1 MHVSVLISIYS
12 ATHANELSRCLQ
24 SLLDQTLAPSQIV
37 IVKDGPIKKE
47 VQQCINFYKDSLP
60 ICELPFAMNR
70 GLGLALRDGLLRCS
84 YDLVARVDSDDWS
97 TPDRF
102 STQIDF
108 LMNNPSI
115 SVVGGWM
122 KEYYR
127 HKGSTTGILRKTP
140 IDASGVAHMATR
152 RNPVN
157 HPTVMF
163 RKTDVLNCGNYQ
175 PCLYFED
182 YLLWARMLRFG
193 YKIANIPQVL
203 VETEVDLSYFYRRG
217 GFKYLKSELDLLLRL
232 RRIGFLSFFKAG
244 IFLVSRLPLR
254 VFPVRLRRLVYRFW
268 LREP

>member
-1 MHVSVLISIYS
+1 
-12 ATHANELSRCLQ
+12 
-24 SLLDQTLAPSQIV
+24 
-37 IVKDGPIKKE
+37 
-47 VQQCINFYKDSLP
+47 
-60 ICELPFAMNR
+60 
-70 GLGLALRDGLLRCS
+70 
-84 YDLVARVDSDDWS
+84 
-97 TPDRF
+97 
-102 STQIDF
+102 
-108 LMNNPSI
+108 
-115 SVVGGWM
+115 M

-163 RKTDVLNCGNYQ
+163 RKADVLNCGNYQ

-217 GFKYLKSELDLLLRL
+217 WFKYLKSELDLLLRL